1 MHSIRLPL
9 AMLIAACGSAH
20 AMPWG
25 FDLPTPADEGLRALG
40 SVTNE
45 RLGASVT
52 ALGDVDGDGRG
63 DFAIT
68 SVPPIGVVTPLIDV
82 TYVVL
87 DASEASLDGTL
98 DLAQVDGS
106 NGFRVEAPSTYFL
119 GASVTHCDMDGDGL
133 QDVVLGAPGLLNINN
148 GVSGGAFVIY
158 GRTPTAS
165 GTIDVS
171 ALSSAEGF
179 RIVGDPDLP
188 LRLEPSTGSAVA
200 CAGDIDGDG
209 RDDLLVAAPEAY
221 TSNPDGIGAVYVVHG
236 RPRPDGDVSLAELE
250 QGVIERI
257 DGANGGESYLGTGAI
272 IAGIGDVSGDGK
284 PDFAFNCSPTQGTLG
299 CIVYGQQALPA
310 RSSVASLAPPTG
322 SYIMSGASGVTEL
335 SSIGGAG
342 DIDDDGIGDLA
353 IGTGRMLPTIA
364 LVTYGRDAGYGATL
378 DLGTLDVTTGWK
390 ITDDT
395 ASMFGALVTQID
407 AGSDFDGDGVADL
420 VVSTYNVDNNLI
432 GAYAYLISPRTAH
445 SGFET
450 SLQSLDGATGTRFC
464 TSEYS
469 TGTLATT
476 FIGDVNNDGLA
487 EVLVGNAA
495 HANDAGAAYI
505 VYGTDRIFANGFE
518 TPVQTCTGT

>member
-9 AMLIAACGSAH
+9 ALLVAACGSAH

-40 SVTNE
+40 SVAHE

-52 ALGDVDGDGRG
+52 AVGDVDGDGRG
-63 DFAIT
+63 DFAIA
-68 SVPPIGVVTPLIDV
+68 SVPPIGAGTPLIDV

-98 DLAQVDGS
+98 DLAQVDGN
-106 NGFRVEAPSTYFL
+106 NGFRIEAPPTYFL

-158 GRTPTAS
+158 GHAATVSA
-165 GTIDVS
+165 TIDVTN
-171 ALSSAEGF
+171 LSSAQGF
-179 RIVGDPDLP
+179 RIVGDPNLP
-188 LRLEPSTGSAVA
+188 LQLEPSTGSVVA

-236 RPRPDGDVSLAELE
+236 RPHPDGDVSLAELE
-250 QGVIERI
+250 QGVVERI
-257 DGANGGESYLGTGAI
+257 DGANGGDSNPSTGAI
-272 IAGIGDVSGDGK
+272 LAGIGDVSGDGK
-284 PDFAFNCSPTQGTLG
+284 PDFAFNCSPSQGTLG
-299 CIVYGQQALPA
+299 CIVYGGQAFLA
-310 RSSVASLAPPTG
+310 RSSVASLAPPIG
-322 SYIMSGASGVTEL
+322 SYIISGASGVAQL
-335 SSIGGAG
+335 SAIGGAG
-342 DIDDDGIGDLA
+342 DVNDDGIGDLA
-353 IGTGRMLPTIA
+353 IGTDRMLPTIA
-364 LVTYGRDAGYGATL
+364 LVTYGRDGGYGTAL
-378 DLGTLDVTTGWK
+378 DLGTLGVTTGWR
-390 ITDDT
+390 INDDT
-395 ASMFGALVTQID
+395 ASMLGAVVTQID

-420 VVSTYNVDNNLI
+420 VVSTYNVGSNLI

-469 TGTLATT
+469 AGTLTAT
-476 FIGDVNNDGLA
+476 FIADVNHDGLA
-487 EVLVGNAA
+487 DVLVGNAA